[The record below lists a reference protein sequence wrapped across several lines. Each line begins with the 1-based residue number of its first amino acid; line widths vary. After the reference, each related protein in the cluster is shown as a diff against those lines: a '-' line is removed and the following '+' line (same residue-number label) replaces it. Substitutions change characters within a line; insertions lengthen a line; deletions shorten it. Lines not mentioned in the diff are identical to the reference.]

1 MSKPPRLVIV
11 YDFDSDET
19 GWNVF
24 EVVRVVEKAP
34 SYAEAKKVVE
44 RLEAE
49 AAEVAQP

>member
-1 MSKPPRLVIV
+1 MSKAPRFIIV
-11 YDFDSDET
+11 YDFDSDVS

-24 EVVRVVEKAP
+24 EVVRVAEKAP
-34 SYAEAKKVVE
+34 SYAAAKKVVE